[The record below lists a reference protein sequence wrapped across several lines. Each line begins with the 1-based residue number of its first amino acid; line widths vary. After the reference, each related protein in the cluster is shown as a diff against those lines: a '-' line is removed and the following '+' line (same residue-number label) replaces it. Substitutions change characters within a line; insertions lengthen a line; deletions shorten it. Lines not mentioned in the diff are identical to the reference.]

1 MLSKAVRGGVIK
13 IMMMVVATVKR
24 MLIVVEVW
32 QNLTT
37 AP

>member
-1 MLSKAVRGGVIK
+1 VRGGVMK

-24 MLIVVEVW
+24 MLILVEVW